1 VGHCC
6 GRVRLR
12 AGSSGGAPAVPGG
25 VFYPGR
31 HVPAHDGAPPL
42 IVTEPSV
49 SARNAFRLHVEM
61 AISKS
66 ILVGI
71 VFGVALISLVVTF
84 VELPSGT
91 QIVLK
96 VPSGHSKVRVPY
108 LIVSLTVRGH
118 VSTPFDRRLIGAA
131 QEWENP
137 TATSSAT
144 RQTPHK
150 PCEGTRPT
158 SGSAAF
164 GR

>member
-1 VGHCC
+1 MGHCWSREAQ
-6 GRVRLR
+6 GGL
-12 AGSSGGAPAVPGG
+12 SGGAPSRR
-25 VFYPGR
+25 VFTLAGTSLR
-31 HVPAHDGAPPL
+31 IDGAPPL

-118 VSTPFDRRLIGAA
+118 VSTPFDRGLVGAA

-144 RQTPHK
+144 RQTPRR

-158 SGSAAF
+158 SRSAAF